1 MKHHSEIR
9 QLLIGNAIRLVSE
22 GGFEK
27 ATTKELAHCNGT
39 LPDLKMNEAYIY
51 RIFGS
56 KEELFRSAFIS
67 LDDELI
73 YSFSIATEM
82 IGGFETCSKEK
93 LLKFFEMTWKFIMH
107 NEEKCRYYVRF
118 YYSVYFKG
126 TALLSHRTHMAGI
139 ISELSCLFKEEADVH
154 SILHSVFTTIL
165 DFAIRV
171 YNGELEDSD
180 INRPHIFNVLY
191 CMMSTYFKTEDLA
204 SNS

>member
-9 QLLIGNAIRLVSE
+9 ELLIGNAIRLVAE

-27 ATTKELAHCNGT
+27 ATTKELAHCSGT

-67 LDDELI
+67 LDDELV

-82 IGGFETCSKEK
+82 IGGFETCPKEK

-171 YNGELEDSD
+171 YNGELEDND